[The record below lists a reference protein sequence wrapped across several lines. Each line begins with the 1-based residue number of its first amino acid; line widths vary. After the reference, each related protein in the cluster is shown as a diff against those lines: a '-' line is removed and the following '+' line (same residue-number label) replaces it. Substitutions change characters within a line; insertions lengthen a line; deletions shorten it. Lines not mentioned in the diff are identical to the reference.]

1 MILKLN
7 DRHKDIV
14 LNYVGKEPS
23 INLFIIGDIEQ
34 YGFDKD
40 FQEVWGSFDE
50 KNNLTGVLL
59 RYNNNFIPYI
69 ENLNE
74 DVSDFKKI
82 IKSYKGNKFISGKSD
97 IIEKFKD
104 ILNDFEEKYM
114 YFCQL
119 KEKSKLL
126 KWDDSIKVATEK
138 DASRIHELIDTIDE
152 FSVQDSVK
160 EIEEKIRDNN
170 KVVYYIENEKK
181 EIITVSQITAENSK
195 SAMVVGVA
203 TRKDYREKGYMSK
216 CLSKLCSDFIDK
228 NKSLCLFYDNPKAG
242 SVYKKIGFEEIGT
255 WIMLVERKN

>member
-74 DVSDFKKI
+74 DVSEFKKI
-82 IKSYKGNKFISGKSD
+82 IKSYKV
-97 IIEKFKD
+97 KD
-104 ILNDFEEKYM
+104 IFNDFEEKYM

-152 FSVQDSVK
+152 FSVQDSIK

>member
-74 DVSDFKKI
+74 DVSEFKKI

-104 ILNDFEEKYM
+104 IFNDFEEKYM

-119 KEKSKLL
+119 KEKCKLL

-152 FSVQDSVK
+152 FSVQDSIK

>member
-74 DVSDFKKI
+74 DVSEFKKI
-82 IKSYKGNKFISGKSD
+82 IKSYK
-97 IIEKFKD
+97 
-104 ILNDFEEKYM
+104 
-114 YFCQL
+114 
-119 KEKSKLL
+119 
-126 KWDDSIKVATEK
+126 
-138 DASRIHELIDTIDE
+138 
-152 FSVQDSVK
+152 
-160 EIEEKIRDNN
+160 
-170 KVVYYIENEKK
+170 
-181 EIITVSQITAENSK
+181 
-195 SAMVVGVA
+195 
-203 TRKDYREKGYMSK
+203 
-216 CLSKLCSDFIDK
+216 
-228 NKSLCLFYDNPKAG
+228 
-242 SVYKKIGFEEIGT
+242 
-255 WIMLVERKN
+255 

>member
-69 ENLNE
+69 ENLNK
-74 DVSDFKKI
+74 DVSEFKKI

-119 KEKSKLL
+119 KEK
-126 KWDDSIKVATEK
+126 V
-138 DASRIHELIDTIDE
+138 
-152 FSVQDSVK
+152 
-160 EIEEKIRDNN
+160 N
-170 KVVYYIENEKK
+170 Y
-181 EIITVSQITAENSK
+181 
-195 SAMVVGVA
+195 
-203 TRKDYREKGYMSK
+203 
-216 CLSKLCSDFIDK
+216 
-228 NKSLCLFYDNPKAG
+228 
-242 SVYKKIGFEEIGT
+242 
-255 WIMLVERKN
+255 

>member
-1 MILKLN
+1 M
-7 DRHKDIV
+7 
-14 LNYVGKEPS
+14 
-23 INLFIIGDIEQ
+23 
-34 YGFDKD
+34 
-40 FQEVWGSFDE
+40 
-50 KNNLTGVLL
+50 
-59 RYNNNFIPYI
+59 
-69 ENLNE
+69 
-74 DVSDFKKI
+74 
-82 IKSYKGNKFISGKSD
+82 
-97 IIEKFKD
+97 
-104 ILNDFEEKYM
+104 
-114 YFCQL
+114 
-119 KEKSKLL
+119 
-126 KWDDSIKVATEK
+126 ATEK
-138 DASRIHELIDTIDE
+138 DAPRIHELIDTIDE

-195 SAMVVGVA
+195 SAMVVGGA